1 MNDDAKQKMDK
12 ILELI
17 ELVDDKQAEI
27 DQLKIE
33 IDERSYELR
42 QASPEFVASMST
54 KTPYKGVFYCIKSK
68 YNPDLKRRMYFM
80 CSSKVA
86 FGSWLKKNKT
96 TKEESPSED

>member
-1 MNDDAKQKMDK
+1 MHDEAKQKMDK
-12 ILELI
+12 ILALI

-27 DQLKIE
+27 DQLKME
-33 IDERSYELR
+33 IDERSFELR
-42 QASPEFVASMST
+42 ESSPDFVASMST
-54 KTPYKGVFYCIKSK
+54 KTPYNGVFYCIKSK

-96 TKEESPSED
+96 TKEDSSSED